1 MTPRLKIA
9 LPKGRLLGQ
18 TRSLLERGGLGFDA
32 YTDGGRHY
40 RLESSMLPGV
50 GAKIFQE
57 RDVPIQVAIGNYD
70 LGICGCQWIEE
81 LLSGYPLGSLV
92 RVAELGYGSG
102 SVFAAVSRFSEYR
115 SARDLSRRI
124 TPLRI
129 VSEYPNLAE
138 AVAVRLRMRRFKVFP
153 LWGSAEAYPPE
164 NSEVAILWRESAS
177 MIYNEGLLPLS
188 EVLTGGAC
196 LVANKESWGRRELGE
211 VVSRICQSVR
221 PVEETP
227 GASIA
232 QTSEVRA
239 APVDNGKDYVWLALP
254 DGHQQNHASKFLEK
268 AGISVDG
275 YSAKSGNRYPGTNLV
290 GVKVKVIRPQDMP
303 MQVANG
309 NFDLAVTGIDWL
321 TDHKN
326 RFPQSPVEQ
335 VLDLGFGRVRIVAAM
350 DGAESV
356 EDITQLRRWLQSKG
370 RFLRVA
376 SEYVNIADRFAR
388 ENHLI
393 PYRVIPTWGATEAFI
408 PEDADLLIENTET
421 GRTLAENNLRII
433 DTLGISTACVIANT
447 NARVSPE
454 KRAGVQAVIDA
465 FKRGMV

>member
-1 MTPRLKIA
+1 MTPTLRIA

-18 TRSLLERGGLGFDA
+18 TRALLERGGLGFDA
-32 YTDGGRHY
+32 YTEGGRHY
-40 RLESSMLPGV
+40 RLESSRLPEV

-81 LLSGYPLGSLV
+81 LQSGYPLGSLV

-102 SVFAAVSRFSEYR
+102 SVFAAVSKFSEYR
-115 SARDLSRRI
+115 SASDLSRRNA
-124 TPLRI
+124 PLRI
-129 VSEYPNLAE
+129 VSEYPGLAE
-138 AVAVRLRMRRFKVFP
+138 AVAIRFRMRRFKVFP

-164 NSEVAILWRESAS
+164 NSDVAVIWRESAS
-177 MIYNEGLLPLS
+177 LVFGEGLLPLS

-196 LVANKESWGRRELGE
+196 LVANRESWEKKELGE
-211 VVSRICQSVR
+211 VVSRICQAVR
-221 PVEETP
+221 PVDESPEVSARP
-227 GASIA
+227 I
-232 QTSEVRA
+232 EVRA
-239 APVDNGKDYVWLALP
+239 APADKRDDFVWVALP

-268 AGISVDG
+268 AGINVDG
-275 YSAKSGNRYPGTNLV
+275 YSAKSGNRYPGINLP
-290 GVKVKVIRPQDMP
+290 GVKVKIIRPQDMP

-309 NFDLAVTGIDWL
+309 NFDLAVTGKDWL
-321 TDHKN
+321 TDHKI

-335 VLDLGFGRVRIVAAM
+335 VIDLGFGRVRIVAAM

-356 EDITQLRRWLQSKG
+356 EDLAQLRKWLRGKG

-388 ENHLI
+388 ENHLV

-421 GRTLAENNLRII
+421 GRTLAEHNLRII
-433 DTLGISTACVIANT
+433 DTIAVSTACVIANS
-447 NARVSPE
+447 NARISSG
-454 KRAGVQAVIDA
+454 KRDGVQAVIDCLKKGLA
-465 FKRGMV
+465 